1 MNPVDFDKWIK
12 ANADLSVS
20 KEDAEE
26 VIKEAVRN
34 DLIEAM
40 ETCYESVLPPPYVTP
55 GTEYAA
61 RKAINILTDEVAE
74 RVCAYVSLLESHNA
88 VLREYAPS
96 TVVIKGCRAAIQ
108 THGDVIQ
115 KLWDEINT

>member
-1 MNPVDFDKWIK
+1 MNPVDFDKWIQ
-12 ANADLSVS
+12 ANAILSVA
-20 KEDAEE
+20 KEEAEE

-55 GTEYAA
+55 ETEYAV

-74 RVCAYVSLLESHNA
+74 RVCAYVSLLETHNA
-88 VLREYAPS
+88 VLRDQGPS
-96 TVVIKGCRAAIQ
+96 TVVIRGCRAAIQ
-108 THGDVIQ
+108 THGDLIH
-115 KLWDEINT
+115 KLWEEINT

>member
-20 KEDAEE
+20 REEAEE

-55 GTEYAA
+55 ETEYAA

-74 RVCAYVSLLESHNA
+74 RVCAYVSLLESHNS
-88 VLREYAPS
+88 VLRDNAPS
-96 TVVIKGCRAAIQ
+96 TVVIKGCREAI
-108 THGDVIQ
+108 TAHGKVVQD
-115 KLWDEINT
+115 LWNQIST